1 MILRASVESLD
12 DWQCCSLTGAVPW
25 CRGRSTRTNI
35 ELQYL
40 VWVTALTG
48 VLRTP
53 YVLDR
58 YFIRGIRDTVGYPEN
73 PRPQTLWARCPK
85 GAHDN
90 AIENLV
96 IFAALVLVAHIFAIP
111 RARTIAF
118 TVGFLSQAA
127 IAWQL
132 FVS

>member
-1 MILRASVESLD
+1 MH
-12 DWQCCSLTGAVPW
+12 T
-25 CRGRSTRTNI
+25 

-48 VLRTP
+48 VLWAP

-58 YFIRGIRDTVGYPEN
+58 FFIWGIKDTVGYPEN
-73 PRPQTLWARCPK
+73 PRPQTLWARRLK
-85 GAHDN
+85 SAHDN

-96 IFAALVLVAHIFAIP
+96 IFAVLVLVANALGLSNGITAGACVAYFWARVAHVVAYIFAIP
-111 RARTIAF
+111 WARTLAF
-118 TVGFLSQAA
+118 TAGFLAQAA

>member
-1 MILRASVESLD
+1 MN
-12 DWQCCSLTGAVPW
+12 T
-25 CRGRSTRTNI
+25 

-48 VLRTP
+48 VLWIP

-58 YFIRGIRDTVGYPEN
+58 FFIWGIRDTVGYPEN
-73 PRPQTLWARCPK
+73 PRPQTLWARRLMS
-85 GAHDN
+85 AHDN

-96 IFAALVLVAHIFAIP
+96 IFAVLVLVANSIGLSNSVTAGACVVYFWARVAHLAAYIFAIP
-111 RARTIAF
+111 WARTLAF
-118 TVGFLSQAA
+118 TAGFAAQVA

>member
-1 MILRASVESLD
+1 MHA
-12 DWQCCSLTGAVPW
+12 
-25 CRGRSTRTNI
+25 

-48 VLRTP
+48 VLWIP

-58 YFIRGIRDTVGYPEN
+58 FFIWGIKDTVGYPEN
-73 PRPQTLWARCPK
+73 PRPQTLWARRLK
-85 GAHDN
+85 SAHDN

-96 IFAALVLVAHIFAIP
+96 VFATLVLVANALGISNGVTAGACVVYFWARIAHVVAYIFAIP
-111 RARTIAF
+111 WARTLAF
-118 TVGFLSQAA
+118 TAGFLAQVAL
-127 IAWQL
+127 AWQL